1 MDSSNAQMPAFLRFH
16 RFHEDLNRRLK
27 IGVIGLD
34 VLAESLAS
42 KAHNFNSIKD
52 LCYSRGELWGG
63 MPDWTDP
70 QATIEEA
77 KNDLG
82 SAGVLRA
89 FSAFDVFLEQL
100 GGEIQVYTERN
111 KRTRLP
117 ALGTTSQA
125 QAAVEENEED
135 PKIKLSRFYSRY
147 GWDQKA
153 ILDVLPLYT
162 YFRLMRNCLA
172 HADGQVKPALAEV
185 STSAEVAAAEGSW
198 KRRYRGKSAPASRTQ
213 IERKT
218 LDIRHRDAILASSV
232 LRDIANDLNR
242 KAVSLLT
249 ADGLVY
255 LAAHRAIRDSAPH
268 GLPGVTP
275 YSLLTGYLTTLR
287 MKVNLS
293 EVAES
298 LDRTNLRKK
307 FLANQKSFIAAMPA
321 GAPGPS
327 SAAARAAASVSLGGR
342 HETRKKRKT

>member
-27 IGVIGLD
+27 IGVIGLG
-34 VLAESLAS
+34 VLADSLAS
-42 KAHNFNSIKD
+42 KAHNFDSIKD
-52 LCYSRGELWGG
+52 LCYSRGDLWGG

-82 SAGVLRA
+82 AAGVLRA

-111 KRTRLP
+111 KRTRP
-117 ALGTTSQA
+117 STPGTTSEA
-125 QAAVEENEED
+125 QVAVEADDED

-147 GWDQKA
+147 RWDQQA

-172 HADGQVKPALAEV
+172 HADGQVKPALAEA
-185 STSAEVAAAEGSW
+185 STSAEVAAAELSW
-198 KRRYRGKSAPASRTQ
+198 KRRYRGKSEPASRTQ
-213 IERKT
+213 IGGKK

-232 LRDIANDLNR
+232 LRDIADDLNR
-242 KAVSLLT
+242 KAVSLLNG
-249 ADGLVY
+249 DGLVY

-307 FLANQKSFIAAMPA
+307 FLANQQSFVAGLPA
-321 GAPGPS
+321 GAPGPR
-327 SAAARAAASVSLGGR
+327 SAAARSAAGAGLSGR
-342 HETRKKRKT
+342 SETRKKRRT